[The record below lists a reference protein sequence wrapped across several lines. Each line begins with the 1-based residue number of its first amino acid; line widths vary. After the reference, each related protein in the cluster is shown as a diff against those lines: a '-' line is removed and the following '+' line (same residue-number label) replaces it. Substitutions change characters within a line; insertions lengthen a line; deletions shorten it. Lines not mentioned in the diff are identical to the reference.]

1 VGRIEGR
8 IAWQADNLDLRCWGY
23 KLQQPLTSDADTC
36 LYDGDAV
43 VWTAAAA
50 LCMGRLG
57 GPEAKYGQMLLTLEK
72 KAEMARAASVLIEHP
87 QTRTVR
93 S

>member
-1 VGRIEGR
+1 MCDVKGWKE
-8 IAWQADNLDLRCWGY
+8 
-23 KLQQPLTSDADTC
+23 S
-36 LYDGDAV
+36 
-43 VWTAAAA
+43 
-50 LCMGRLG
+50 GRLG